1 MVLVTAGELELRTL
15 EVQVSSFA
23 RKLSVAVR
31 GFHGLHEL
39 RHGHIADRS
48 WFSRTLSSSS
58 GTGRSGRPAASL
70 EACSASGCG
79 PAHSS
84 RNAVSAASKGSGE
97 GAVVVHGKTP
107 GERGGRE
114 PGPIQPPPID
124 LAWTCDVPRAGGGS
138 PAVAAAA
145 AAARRPGRRDGRAGH
160 RRLSRPGLLWR
171 AAGQRR
177 RRSRSRAGVRHR
189 ASRHRHSREGGP
201 GADRAWPW
209 HLRDGTDWMSLAD
222 PAFELDLGTRNPQAV
237 ARLWGCAGSMCQP
250 VGSRTFR
257 AARRPPGR
265 TPAC

>member
-145 AAARRPGRRDGRAGH
+145 AAAAAGRAVLAVSAGAAPARPWPGGPAALPPPADPGAGTAGLAIADCHGPGCCGAQPVSADGGQDPGPVFGTVPRAIDILVKEGLAQTVPGR
-160 RRLSRPGLLWR
+160 
-171 AAGQRR
+171 
-177 RRSRSRAGVRHR
+177 
-189 ASRHRHSREGGP
+189 
-201 GADRAWPW
+201 
-209 HLRDGTDWMSLAD
+209 GTFVTA
-222 PAFELDLGTRNPQAV
+222 PTG
-237 ARLWGCAGSMCQP
+237 
-250 VGSRTFR
+250 
-257 AARRPPGR
+257 
-265 TPAC
+265 